1 MDQLHGKSRRKKN
14 GGRRRKNR
22 DKRLYECGGYFSAPK
37 LGDDRDPEMRRRRGG
52 SYKLKIKGVQYANI
66 CVDKGRVVRAKIL
79 KVLSTPDNANY
90 ARQGLITKG
99 TLLSTEIGEAK
110 VISRPTQHA
119 IVNAV
124 ITKPNK

>member
-14 GGRRRKNR
+14 GGRRKKNR

-37 LGDDRDPEMRRRRGG
+37 LGNEMNPEMRRKRGG
-52 SYKLKIKGVQYANI
+52 SYKVKIKGVQYANV
-66 CVDKGRVVRAKIL
+66 CVDKGKVAKVKIL

-99 TLLSTEIGEAK
+99 ALLSTELGDVR
-110 VISRPTQHA
+110 VISRPTQDA
-119 IVNAV
+119 VVNAV
-124 ITKPNK
+124 IVKSK